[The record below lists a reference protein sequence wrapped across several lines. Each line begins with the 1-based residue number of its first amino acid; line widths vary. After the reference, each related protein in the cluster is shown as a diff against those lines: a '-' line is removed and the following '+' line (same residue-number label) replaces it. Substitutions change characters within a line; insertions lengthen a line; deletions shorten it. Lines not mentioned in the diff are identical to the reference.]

1 MSFIAPGAEP
11 VEETAIANN
20 GFFPDIEPEECRAS
34 MRLDGTVTPT
44 RLRDALIEAIQ
55 SVNSDL
61 AAWEAAQT
69 AAGYSTLAAVP
80 AQQVGG
86 KSVQLHRYLRAVNC
100 LAQANL
106 AERYRDFDSTGA
118 GHREADKLEMPIDD
132 IRRDARW
139 AIRDILGVRRTTVEL
154 I

>member
-11 VEETAIANN
+11 VAEDTITND
-20 GFFPDIEPEECRAS
+20 GFFPDIKPEECRAS
-34 MRLDGTVTPT
+34 MRLDGTVTPP

-61 AAWEAAQT
+61 ANWKDTQL
-69 AAGYSTLAAVP
+69 AAGYTTLAAVP
-80 AQQVGG
+80 AAAVDG
-86 KSVQLHRYLRAVNC
+86 KSVQLNRYLRAVNC
-100 LAQANL
+100 LTQANL